1 MRLQQYSSFPK
12 AAVHRSS
19 HRPSRHRRESGTVP
33 EPVACLGAGS
43 SAEKAPHLCEA
54 GRPPPPSRRGQVPV
68 RGRYRPRA
76 PGPPSPAPGTSRRR
90 GGGRGALTCPRPRIR
105 GAEQPRSARRHGG
118 GRGPERRVPV
128 PRRSNSNMPGS
139 TTALRQE
146 RLRKSARPNPLGLF
160 TINEEDEQ
168 QKNGNSKRLKAAE
181 GSKIQDKKATS
192 GQSSTGTK
200 PDHPTILKV
209 DDRQR
214 LARERRE
221 EREKQLAARESV
233 WLERE
238 ERARQHYE
246 KHLEERRKK
255 LEEQRLKEERRRAA
269 VEEKRR
275 QRIEEDKERHEA
287 VVRRTIERSQKPKQK
302 QNRWSWG
309 GALHNRINNTGYF
322 FESSFTF
329 LDLAGLEHHFRSL
342 GGARKPDPDRRSV
355 STMNLSKHVDPV
367 INKRLS
373 SSSAT
378 LLNSPDRARRL
389 QLSPWESSIV
399 SRLLTPTHSFLA
411 RSKSTAALSGDAVI
425 PICPRSASCSPI
437 SPLSYKTMN
446 CRNPGDR
453 AKLYASTDA
462 VGRRKTTHLAGTD
475 KKEKERDHLSSSFSA
490 SFKGGHFS
498 SNPKARSPAPSPV
511 WHASKSLPFLPGTP
525 KQITSPPGSSKVS
538 SAQARPPSPGNIRPV
553 KKEIKPE
560 TEKKRPEKEP
570 EKASE
575 EGAEESKGTS
585 AGAGES
591 ATREEL
597 TVQAELA
604 QASLSLP
611 PALPVLS
618 PPPAPTK
625 TSAGTTDAEE
635 ATRLLTEKRR
645 LAREQR
651 EREEQERREREEFER
666 QKKEEL
672 SQRIAE
678 ERARREEEEARR
690 QEAEKTRKDAEERE
704 KEERLRRQAEE
715 REQKEKEEMERIQ
728 KQKEE
733 EVRLREEAERIRL
746 EREKHFQREEQ
757 ERLERKKRLE
767 EIMKRTRRVEAVD
780 KKPNDQQNGHISKAN
795 ITGEA
800 AINSPASPL
809 EPAGG
814 PQLQHATQSPHNSKS
829 VTCTPVIVSHQPPV
843 NMDSNLNPEKNANGN
858 GMSMQNDNFE
868 EIINLPIGSKPS
880 RLDAVSND
888 GSNSPEIPLNPMLAF
903 EDKGTLLPQV
913 DSVQTH
919 QTAEV
924 I

>member
-1 MRLQQYSSFPK
+1 MEQDNLGRL
-12 AAVHRSS
+12 
-19 HRPSRHRRESGTVP
+19 
-33 EPVACLGAGS
+33 L
-43 SAEKAPHLCEA
+43 
-54 GRPPPPSRRGQVPV
+54 
-68 RGRYRPRA
+68 RY
-76 PGPPSPAPGTSRRR
+76 T
-90 GGGRGALTCPRPRIR
+90 
-105 GAEQPRSARRHGG
+105 
-118 GRGPERRVPV
+118 
-128 PRRSNSNMPGS
+128 
-139 TTALRQE
+139 
-146 RLRKSARPNPLGLF
+146 
-160 TINEEDEQ
+160 
-168 QKNGNSKRLKAAE
+168 AE
-181 GSKIQDKKATS
+181 GSKTQDKKFTS
-192 GQSSTGTK
+192 GQSNTGTK
-200 PDHPTILKV
+200 TDYSPILKV

-221 EREKQLAARESV
+221 EREKQLAARESI

-246 KHLEERRKK
+246 KHLEERKKK

-275 QRIEEDKERHEA
+275 QRLEEDKERHEA

-309 GALHNRINNTGYF
+309 GALHNRINNT
-322 FESSFTF
+322 
-329 LDLAGLEHHFRSL
+329 
-342 GGARKPDPDRRSV
+342 DPDRRSV

-378 LLNSPDRARRL
+378 LLNSSDRARRL

-437 SPLSYKTMN
+437 SPLSYKSMS
-446 CRNPGDR
+446 CRNAADR
-453 AKLYASTDA
+453 AKLFASTDA
-462 VGRRKTTHLAGTD
+462 IGRRRTPHLAGTD
-475 KKEKERDHLSSSFSA
+475 KKEKERDHLSSTFSA

-498 SNPKARSPAPSPV
+498 SNPKTRSPAPSPV
-511 WHASKSLPFLPGTP
+511 WHASKSLPSLPGTP
-525 KQITSPPGSSKVS
+525 KQVTSPGSSKVS

-553 KKEIKPE
+553 KKEVKPE
-560 TEKKRPEKEP
+560 SEKKRPEKAD
-570 EKASE
+570 EKVTQE
-575 EGAEESKGTS
+575 RTEESKGTS
-585 AGAGES
+585 AGADES
-591 ATREEL
+591 ANQEEVAVH
-597 TVQAELA
+597 TEVGQAA
-604 QASLSLP
+604 SPSLSPAP
-611 PALPVLS
+611 PALS
-618 PPPAPTK
+618 PPPAPAK
-625 TSAGTTDAEE
+625 TSAGTTDPEE
-635 ATRLLTEKRR
+635 ATRLLSEKRR

-651 EREEQERREREEFER
+651 EREEQERREREELER

-690 QEAEKTRKDAEERE
+690 QEAERKRKDAEEERE
-704 KEERLRRQAEE
+704 REERLRRQAEE
-715 REQKEKEEMERIQ
+715 REQKEREEMERIQ

-733 EVRLREEAERIRL
+733 EARLREEAERIRL

-800 AINSPASPL
+800 
-809 EPAGG
+809 GG
-814 PQLQHATQSPHNSKS
+814 PQLQHATQSPHNGKH
-829 VTCTPVIVSHQPPV
+829 VTCMHMITSNQPPI
-843 NMDSNLNPEKNANGN
+843 NMDSNLNPEKNTNEN
-858 GMSMQNDNFE
+858 GMSVQNANFE
-868 EIINLPIGSKPS
+868 EIINLPIGSKPP
-880 RLDAVSND
+880 RLDAMNND
-888 GSNSPEIPLNPMLAF
+888 GSNSPGIPLNPILAF

>member
-1 MRLQQYSSFPK
+1 M
-12 AAVHRSS
+12 
-19 HRPSRHRRESGTVP
+19 
-33 EPVACLGAGS
+33 
-43 SAEKAPHLCEA
+43 AEAA
-54 GRPPPPSRRGQVPV
+54 GRSGGCRR
-68 RGRYRPRA
+68 
-76 PGPPSPAPGTSRRR
+76 PAASG
-90 GGGRGALTCPRPRIR
+90 
-105 GAEQPRSARRHGG
+105 
-118 GRGPERRVPV
+118 
-128 PRRSNSNMPGS
+128 NSNMLGS

-146 RLRKSARPNPLGLF
+146 RLKKSARPNPLGLF

-168 QKNGNSKRLKAAE
+168 QKNGNSKTPKAE
-181 GSKIQDKKATS
+181 GSKIQDKKVNS
-192 GQSSTGTK
+192 GQSNTGTK
-200 PDHPTILKV
+200 PDHPTILRV

-309 GALHNRINNTGYF
+309 GALHNRINNT
-322 FESSFTF
+322 
-329 LDLAGLEHHFRSL
+329 
-342 GGARKPDPDRRSV
+342 DPDRRSV

-399 SRLLTPTHSFLA
+399 SRLLMPTHSFLA

-437 SPLSYKTMN
+437 SPLSYKAMN

-462 VGRRKTTHLAGTD
+462 VGRRRTTHLAGTD
-475 KKEKERDHLSSSFSA
+475 KKEKERDHLSPSFSA

-538 SAQARPPSPGNIRPV
+538 SAQARPPSPGNIRPI
-553 KKEIKPE
+553 KKEVKPE
-560 TEKKRPEKEP
+560 SEKKRPEKEA
-570 EKASE
+570 EKVNE
-575 EGAEESKGTS
+575 EKTEDSKGTP
-585 AGAGES
+585 AGAGLPAS
-591 ATREEL
+591 REEPA
-597 TVQAELA
+597 VQADLA
-604 QASLSLP
+604 QAASPSLP
-611 PALPVLS
+611 PAPPALS
-618 PPPAPTK
+618 PPPVPAK
-625 TSAGTTDAEE
+625 TSAGTTDPEE

-651 EREEQERREREEFER
+651 ERDEQEKREREELER

-690 QEAEKTRKDAEERE
+690 QEAEKTRKDAEEERG

-715 REQKEKEEMERIQ
+715 REQKEKEEIERIQ

-733 EVRLREEAERIRL
+733 EARLREEAERIRL

-780 KKPNDQQNGHISKAN
+780 KKPNDQQNGHISKAD
-795 ITGEA
+795 IPGEA
-800 AINSPASPL
+800 VITSPASLL

-814 PQLQHATQSPHNSKS
+814 PQPPPAAQSPHNGRP
-829 VTCTPVIVSHQPPV
+829 VTCTRVIVSHQPPV
-843 NMDSNLNPEKNANGN
+843 NMDSNLNPEKNANEN

-880 RLDAVSND
+880 RLDAMNND
-888 GSNSPEIPLNPMLAF
+888 GSNSPEIPLNPILAF
-903 EDKGTLLPQV
+903 EEKGTLLPQV
-913 DSVQTH
+913 ESVQTH

>member
-1 MRLQQYSSFPK
+1 
-12 AAVHRSS
+12 
-19 HRPSRHRRESGTVP
+19 
-33 EPVACLGAGS
+33 
-43 SAEKAPHLCEA
+43 
-54 GRPPPPSRRGQVPV
+54 
-68 RGRYRPRA
+68 
-76 PGPPSPAPGTSRRR
+76 
-90 GGGRGALTCPRPRIR
+90 
-105 GAEQPRSARRHGG
+105 
-118 GRGPERRVPV
+118 
-128 PRRSNSNMPGS
+128 MPGS

-146 RLRKSARPNPLGLF
+146 RLKKSARPNPPGLF

-168 QKNGNSKRLKAAE
+168 QKNGNSTRLKATE
-181 GSKIQDKKATS
+181 GSETQDKKVTS
-192 GQSSTGTK
+192 GQSNAGTK
-200 PDHPTILKV
+200 PDHPTVLRV

-275 QRIEEDKERHEA
+275 QKLEEEKERHEA
-287 VVRRTIERSQKPKQK
+287 VVRRTIERSQKPKQR

-309 GALHNRINNTGYF
+309 GALHNRINNT
-322 FESSFTF
+322 
-329 LDLAGLEHHFRSL
+329 DR
-342 GGARKPDPDRRSV
+342 DRRSV

-425 PICPRSASCSPI
+425 PVCPRSASCSPL
-437 SPLSYKTMN
+437 SPLSYKALS
-446 CRNPGDR
+446 CRNSGER

-462 VGRRKTTHLAGTD
+462 VGRQRTTHLAGTD
-475 KKEKERDHLSSSFSA
+475 RREKDHLSSSFSA
-490 SFKGGHFS
+490 NFKGGHFTS
-498 SNPKARSPAPSPV
+498 SLKARSSAPSPV
-511 WHASKSLPFLPGTP
+511 WHASKSLPFLAGTP

-538 SAQARPPSPGNIRPV
+538 SAQTRPPSPGNIRPV

-560 TEKKRPEKEP
+560 GEKKRPEKEA
-570 EKASE
+570 EKAKE
-575 EGAEESKGTS
+575 LRTEESKGTS
-585 AGAGES
+585 AGAAEPAS
-591 ATREEL
+591 QEQL
-597 TVQAELA
+597 PVQAELT
-604 QASLSLP
+604 QASPSLP
-611 PALPVLS
+611 PAPPTPSPAAALPK
-618 PPPAPTK
+618 P
-625 TSAGTTDAEE
+625 SAGTTDPEE

-651 EREEQERREREEFER
+651 EREEQERREREELER

-690 QEAEKTRKDAEERE
+690 QEAEKQRKDAEERE

-733 EVRLREEAERIRL
+733 EARLREEAERIRL

-780 KKPNDQQNGHISKAN
+780 KKSNDQQNGHISKAN

-800 AINSPASPL
+800 VAGSPACPS
-809 EPAGG
+809 EPAAG
-814 PQLQHATQSPHNSKS
+814 PQLQHAVPPPHNG
-829 VTCTPVIVSHQPPV
+829 TPAACVHGGVPHQPPANV
-843 NMDSNLNPEKNANGN
+843 DSNLNPEENANEN

-868 EIINLPIGSKPS
+868 EIMNLPIGSKPS
-880 RLDAVSND
+880 RLDAMNND
-888 GSNSPEIPLNPMLAF
+888 GTNSPEIPLNPILAF

-913 DSVQTH
+913 DNVQTH

>member
-1 MRLQQYSSFPK
+1 M
-12 AAVHRSS
+12 
-19 HRPSRHRRESGTVP
+19 
-33 EPVACLGAGS
+33 
-43 SAEKAPHLCEA
+43 AEAA
-54 GRPPPPSRRGQVPV
+54 GRSG
-68 RGRYRPRA
+68 G
-76 PGPPSPAPGTSRRR
+76 RRR
-90 GGGRGALTCPRPRIR
+90 PAERG
-105 GAEQPRSARRHGG
+105 
-118 GRGPERRVPV
+118 
-128 PRRSNSNMPGS
+128 NSSMPGA
-139 TTALRQE
+139 TTVLRQE
-146 RLRKSARPNPLGLF
+146 RLKKTSARPSPLGLF
-160 TINEEDEQ
+160 TITEEDEQ
-168 QKNGNSKRLKAAE
+168 QKNGNPKRPRAAE
-181 GSKIQDKKATS
+181 GSKTQDKKVAS
-192 GQSSTGTK
+192 GQSNTGTK
-200 PDHPTILKV
+200 PDHPPILKV

-221 EREKQLAARESV
+221 EREKQLAARETV

-246 KHLEERRKK
+246 KHLEERKKK

-309 GALHNRINNTGYF
+309 GALHSRINN
-322 FESSFTF
+322 S
-329 LDLAGLEHHFRSL
+329 
-342 GGARKPDPDRRSV
+342 DPDRRSV

-378 LLNSPDRARRL
+378 LLNSSDRARRL

-411 RSKSTAALSGDAVI
+411 RSKSTAALSGDA
-425 PICPRSASCSPI
+425 ASCSPI
-437 SPLSYKTMN
+437 SPLSYKTMS
-446 CRNPGDR
+446 CRNSADR
-453 AKLYASTDA
+453 AKLFASTDA
-462 VGRRKTTHLAGTD
+462 VGRRRTHLAGTD
-475 KKEKERDHLSSSFSA
+475 KKEKERDHLSSNFSA
-490 SFKGGHFS
+490 NLKGGHFS

-511 WHASKSLPFLPGTP
+511 WHASKSLPSLAGTL
-525 KQITSPPGSSKVS
+525 KQITSPPGSSKVPS
-538 SAQARPPSPGNIRPV
+538 TQARPPSPGNIRPV
-553 KKEIKPE
+553 KKDTKPE
-560 TEKKRPEKEP
+560 NEKKRAEKEA
-570 EKASE
+570 EKANE
-575 EGAEESKGTS
+575 ERTEGSKETS
-585 AGAGES
+585 AGTGES
-591 ATREEL
+591 ANQEEL
-597 TVQAELA
+597 AVQAEDA
-604 QASLSLP
+604 QAASPSLP
-611 PALPVLS
+611 PAPPALS
-618 PPPAPTK
+618 PPPAPMK
-625 TSAGTTDAEE
+625 TSAGTTDPEE
-635 ATRLLTEKRR
+635 ATRLLSEKRR

-651 EREEQERREREEFER
+651 EREEQERREREELER

-690 QEAEKTRKDAEERE
+690 QEAERKRKDAEEERE

-715 REQKEKEEMERIQ
+715 REQKEREEMERIQ

-733 EVRLREEAERIRL
+733 EARLREEAERIRL

-795 ITGEA
+795 NTGEA
-800 AINSPASPL
+800 VITSPAPPM
-809 EPAGG
+809 EPSGG
-814 PQLQHATQSPHNSKS
+814 PQLQHATQSPHSGKP
-829 VTCTPVIVSHQPPV
+829 VTCTHTIVSHQPPM
-843 NMDSNLNPEKNANGN
+843 NMDSNLNPEKNTEEN

-880 RLDAVSND
+880 RLDALNND
-888 GSNSPEIPLNPMLAF
+888 GSDSPGIPLNPILAF

>member
-1 MRLQQYSSFPK
+1 
-12 AAVHRSS
+12 
-19 HRPSRHRRESGTVP
+19 
-33 EPVACLGAGS
+33 
-43 SAEKAPHLCEA
+43 
-54 GRPPPPSRRGQVPV
+54 
-68 RGRYRPRA
+68 
-76 PGPPSPAPGTSRRR
+76 
-90 GGGRGALTCPRPRIR
+90 
-105 GAEQPRSARRHGG
+105 
-118 GRGPERRVPV
+118 
-128 PRRSNSNMPGS
+128 MPGS
-139 TTALRQE
+139 TTAFRQE
-146 RLRKSARPNPLGLF
+146 RLKKTSARPNLLGLF

-181 GSKIQDKKATS
+181 GSKIQDKKVTS
-192 GQSSTGTK
+192 GQSNTVTK

-255 LEEQRLKEERRRAA
+255 LEEQRIKEERRRAA

-309 GALHNRINNTGYF
+309 GALHNRVNNT
-322 FESSFTF
+322 
-329 LDLAGLEHHFRSL
+329 
-342 GGARKPDPDRRSV
+342 
-355 STMNLSKHVDPV
+355 
-367 INKRLS
+367 
-373 SSSAT
+373 
-378 LLNSPDRARRL
+378 ARRL

-437 SPLSYKTMN
+437 SPLSYKAMN

-462 VGRRKTTHLAGTD
+462 VGRRRTTHLAGAD

-525 KQITSPPGSSKVS
+525 KQISSPPGSSKVS

-553 KKEIKPE
+553 KKELKPE
-560 TEKKRPEKEP
+560 SEKKRPEKEA
-570 EKASE
+570 EKANE
-575 EGAEESKGTS
+575 ERTEETKGTS

-591 ATREEL
+591 SSREEL
-597 TVQAELA
+597 ADQAELA
-604 QASLSLP
+604 QAASPSLP
-611 PALPVLS
+611 PAAPALS
-618 PPPAPTK
+618 PPPAPPK
-625 TSAGTTDAEE
+625 TSAGTTDPEE

-651 EREEQERREREEFER
+651 EREEQERREREELER

-690 QEAEKTRKDAEERE
+690 QEAEKTRKDAEEERE
-704 KEERLRRQAEE
+704 KERLRRQAEE
-715 REQKEKEEMERIQ
+715 REQKEKEEIERIQ

-733 EVRLREEAERIRL
+733 EARLREEAERIRL

-795 ITGEA
+795 TTGEA
-800 AINSPASPL
+800 VIASPASPL

-814 PQLQHATQSPHNSKS
+814 PQLQHATQAPHNGKPI
-829 VTCTPVIVSHQPPV
+829 TCTRVIVPHQPPV
-843 NMDSNLNPEKNANGN
+843 NTDSNLNPGKNANEN

-880 RLDAVSND
+880 RLDAMNND
-888 GSNSPEIPLNPMLAF
+888 GSNSPQIPLNPILAF
-903 EDKGTLLPQV
+903 EEKGTLLPQV

>member
-1 MRLQQYSSFPK
+1 MAQ
-12 AAVHRSS
+12 A
-19 HRPSRHRRESGTVP
+19 
-33 EPVACLGAGS
+33 
-43 SAEKAPHLCEA
+43 A
-54 GRPPPPSRRGQVPV
+54 GRSGGCRR
-68 RGRYRPRA
+68 
-76 PGPPSPAPGTSRRR
+76 PA
-90 GGGRGALTCPRPRIR
+90 
-105 GAEQPRSARRHGG
+105 
-118 GRGPERRVPV
+118 
-128 PRRSNSNMPGS
+128 
-139 TTALRQE
+139 
-146 RLRKSARPNPLGLF
+146 
-160 TINEEDEQ
+160 
-168 QKNGNSKRLKAAE
+168 AAE
-181 GSKIQDKKATS
+181 GSKTQDKKFTS
-192 GQSSTGTK
+192 GQSNTGTK
-200 PDHPTILKV
+200 TDYSPILKV

-221 EREKQLAARESV
+221 EREKQLAARESI

-246 KHLEERRKK
+246 KHLEERKKK

-275 QRIEEDKERHEA
+275 QRLEEDKERHEA

-309 GALHNRINNTGYF
+309 GALHNRINNT
-322 FESSFTF
+322 
-329 LDLAGLEHHFRSL
+329 
-342 GGARKPDPDRRSV
+342 DPDRRSV

-378 LLNSPDRARRL
+378 LLNSSDRARRL

-411 RSKSTAALSGDAVI
+411 RSKSTAALSGDA
-425 PICPRSASCSPI
+425 ASCSPI
-437 SPLSYKTMN
+437 SPLSYKSMS
-446 CRNPGDR
+446 CRNAADR
-453 AKLYASTDA
+453 AKLFASTDA
-462 VGRRKTTHLAGTD
+462 IGRRRTPHLAGTD
-475 KKEKERDHLSSSFSA
+475 KKEKERDHLSSTFSA

-498 SNPKARSPAPSPV
+498 SNPKTRSPAPSPV
-511 WHASKSLPFLPGTP
+511 WHASKSLPSLPGTP
-525 KQITSPPGSSKVS
+525 KQVTSPGSSKVS

-553 KKEIKPE
+553 KKEVKPE
-560 TEKKRPEKEP
+560 SEKKRPEKAD
-570 EKASE
+570 EKVTE
-575 EGAEESKGTS
+575 ERTEESKGTS
-585 AGAGES
+585 AGAEES
-591 ATREEL
+591 ANQEEVAVH
-597 TVQAELA
+597 TEVGQAA
-604 QASLSLP
+604 SPSLSPAP
-611 PALPVLS
+611 PALS
-618 PPPAPTK
+618 PPPAPAK
-625 TSAGTTDAEE
+625 TSAGTTDPEE
-635 ATRLLTEKRR
+635 ATRLLSEKRR

-651 EREEQERREREEFER
+651 EREEQERREREELER

-690 QEAEKTRKDAEERE
+690 QEAERKRKDAEEERE
-704 KEERLRRQAEE
+704 REERLRRQAEE
-715 REQKEKEEMERIQ
+715 REQKEREEMERIQ

-733 EVRLREEAERIRL
+733 EARLREEAERIRL

-800 AINSPASPL
+800 
-809 EPAGG
+809 GG
-814 PQLQHATQSPHNSKS
+814 PQLQHATQSPHNGKH
-829 VTCTPVIVSHQPPV
+829 VTCTHMITSHQPPI
-843 NMDSNLNPEKNANGN
+843 NMDSNLNPEKNTNEN
-858 GMSMQNDNFE
+858 GMSVQNANFE
-868 EIINLPIGSKPS
+868 EIINLPIGSKPP
-880 RLDAVSND
+880 RLDAMNND
-888 GSNSPEIPLNPMLAF
+888 GSNSPGIPLNPILAF

>member
-1 MRLQQYSSFPK
+1 
-12 AAVHRSS
+12 
-19 HRPSRHRRESGTVP
+19 
-33 EPVACLGAGS
+33 
-43 SAEKAPHLCEA
+43 
-54 GRPPPPSRRGQVPV
+54 
-68 RGRYRPRA
+68 
-76 PGPPSPAPGTSRRR
+76 
-90 GGGRGALTCPRPRIR
+90 
-105 GAEQPRSARRHGG
+105 
-118 GRGPERRVPV
+118 
-128 PRRSNSNMPGS
+128 
-139 TTALRQE
+139 
-146 RLRKSARPNPLGLF
+146 
-160 TINEEDEQ
+160 
-168 QKNGNSKRLKAAE
+168 
-181 GSKIQDKKATS
+181 
-192 GQSSTGTK
+192 
-200 PDHPTILKV
+200 
-209 DDRQR
+209 
-214 LARERRE
+214 
-221 EREKQLAARESV
+221 AARESV

-275 QRIEEDKERHEA
+275 QKLEEEKERHEA
-287 VVRRTIERSQKPKQK
+287 VVRRTIERSQKPKQR
-302 QNRWSWG
+302 QTRWSWG
-309 GALHNRINNTGYF
+309 GALHNRINNT
-322 FESSFTF
+322 
-329 LDLAGLEHHFRSL
+329 DR
-342 GGARKPDPDRRSV
+342 DRRSV

-411 RSKSTAALSGDAVI
+411 RSKSTAALSGDA
-425 PICPRSASCSPI
+425 ASCSPL
-437 SPLSYKTMN
+437 SPLSYKAMN
-446 CRNPGDR
+446 CRNSGER

-462 VGRRKTTHLAGTD
+462 VGRRRTTHLAGTD
-475 KKEKERDHLSSSFSA
+475 KREKDHLSSSFSA
-490 SFKGGHFS
+490 NFKGGHFTS
-498 SNPKARSPAPSPV
+498 SLKARSSAPSPV

-538 SAQARPPSPGNIRPV
+538 SAQTRPPSPGNIRPV

-560 TEKKRPEKEP
+560 GEKKRPEKEA
-570 EKASE
+570 EKANE
-575 EGAEESKGTS
+575 VRTEESKGPS
-585 AGAGES
+585 AGAGEPAS
-591 ATREEL
+591 QEQL
-597 TVQAELA
+597 TVQAEPT
-604 QASLSLP
+604 QAASPSLP
-611 PALPVLS
+611 PA
-618 PPPAPTK
+618 PPAPSPAPAAPK
-625 TSAGTTDAEE
+625 PSAGTTDPEE

-651 EREEQERREREEFER
+651 EREEQERREREELER

-690 QEAEKTRKDAEERE
+690 QEAEKQRKDAEERE

-733 EVRLREEAERIRL
+733 EARLREEAERIRL

-780 KKPNDQQNGHISKAN
+780 KKSNDQQNGHIAKAN

-800 AINSPASPL
+800 VAASPASPL
-809 EPAGG
+809 EPAAG
-814 PQLQHATQSPHNSKS
+814 PQLQHAVPPPHNG
-829 VTCTPVIVSHQPPV
+829 TPAACTRVLVPNQPPINV
-843 NMDSNLNPEKNANGN
+843 DSNLNPEKNANEN

-868 EIINLPIGSKPS
+868 EIMNLPLGSKPS
-880 RLDAVSND
+880 RLDAMNND
-888 GSNSPEIPLNPMLAF
+888 GNNSPEIPLNPILAF

-919 QTAEV
+919 QTA
-924 I
+924 

>member
-1 MRLQQYSSFPK
+1 M
-12 AAVHRSS
+12 
-19 HRPSRHRRESGTVP
+19 
-33 EPVACLGAGS
+33 
-43 SAEKAPHLCEA
+43 AEAA
-54 GRPPPPSRRGQVPV
+54 GRSG
-68 RGRYRPRA
+68 G
-76 PGPPSPAPGTSRRR
+76 RRR
-90 GGGRGALTCPRPRIR
+90 PAERG
-105 GAEQPRSARRHGG
+105 
-118 GRGPERRVPV
+118 
-128 PRRSNSNMPGS
+128 NSSMPGA
-139 TTALRQE
+139 TTVLRQE
-146 RLRKSARPNPLGLF
+146 RLKKTSARPSPLGLF
-160 TINEEDEQ
+160 TITEEDEQ
-168 QKNGNSKRLKAAE
+168 QKNGNPKRPRAE
-181 GSKIQDKKATS
+181 GSKTQDKKVAS
-192 GQSSTGTK
+192 GQSNTGTK
-200 PDHPTILKV
+200 PDHPPILKV

-221 EREKQLAARESV
+221 EREKQLAARETV

-246 KHLEERRKK
+246 KHLEERKKK

-309 GALHNRINNTGYF
+309 GALHSRINN
-322 FESSFTF
+322 S
-329 LDLAGLEHHFRSL
+329 
-342 GGARKPDPDRRSV
+342 DPDRRSV

-378 LLNSPDRARRL
+378 LLNSSDR
-389 QLSPWESSIV
+389 
-399 SRLLTPTHSFLA
+399 
-411 RSKSTAALSGDAVI
+411 
-425 PICPRSASCSPI
+425 ASCSPI
-437 SPLSYKTMN
+437 SPLSYKTMS
-446 CRNPGDR
+446 CRNSADR
-453 AKLYASTDA
+453 AKLFASTDA
-462 VGRRKTTHLAGTD
+462 VGRRRTHLAGTD
-475 KKEKERDHLSSSFSA
+475 KKEKERDHLSSNFSA
-490 SFKGGHFS
+490 NLKGGHFS

-511 WHASKSLPFLPGTP
+511 WHASKSLPSLAGTL
-525 KQITSPPGSSKVS
+525 KQITSPPGSSKVPS
-538 SAQARPPSPGNIRPV
+538 TQARPPSPGNIRPV
-553 KKEIKPE
+553 KKDTKPE
-560 TEKKRPEKEP
+560 NEKKRAEKEA
-570 EKASE
+570 EKANE
-575 EGAEESKGTS
+575 ERTEGSKETS
-585 AGAGES
+585 AGTGES
-591 ATREEL
+591 ANQEEL
-597 TVQAELA
+597 AVQAEDA
-604 QASLSLP
+604 QAASPSLP
-611 PALPVLS
+611 PAPPALS
-618 PPPAPTK
+618 PPPAPMK
-625 TSAGTTDAEE
+625 TSAGTTDPEE
-635 ATRLLTEKRR
+635 ATRLLSEKRR

-651 EREEQERREREEFER
+651 EREEQERREREELER

-690 QEAEKTRKDAEERE
+690 QEAERKRKDAEEERE

-715 REQKEKEEMERIQ
+715 REQKEREEMERIQ

-733 EVRLREEAERIRL
+733 EARLREEAERIRL

-795 ITGEA
+795 NTGEA
-800 AINSPASPL
+800 VITSPAPPM
-809 EPAGG
+809 EPSGG
-814 PQLQHATQSPHNSKS
+814 PQLQHATQSPHSGKP
-829 VTCTPVIVSHQPPV
+829 VTCTHTIVSHQPPM
-843 NMDSNLNPEKNANGN
+843 NMDSNLNPEKNTEEN

-880 RLDAVSND
+880 RLDALNND
-888 GSNSPEIPLNPMLAF
+888 GSDSPGIPLNPILAF

>member
-1 MRLQQYSSFPK
+1 MAQ
-12 AAVHRSS
+12 A
-19 HRPSRHRRESGTVP
+19 
-33 EPVACLGAGS
+33 
-43 SAEKAPHLCEA
+43 A
-54 GRPPPPSRRGQVPV
+54 GRSGGCRR
-68 RGRYRPRA
+68 
-76 PGPPSPAPGTSRRR
+76 PA
-90 GGGRGALTCPRPRIR
+90 
-105 GAEQPRSARRHGG
+105 
-118 GRGPERRVPV
+118 
-128 PRRSNSNMPGS
+128 
-139 TTALRQE
+139 
-146 RLRKSARPNPLGLF
+146 
-160 TINEEDEQ
+160 
-168 QKNGNSKRLKAAE
+168 AAE
-181 GSKIQDKKATS
+181 GSKTQDKKFTS
-192 GQSSTGTK
+192 GQSNTGTK
-200 PDHPTILKV
+200 TDYSPILKV

-221 EREKQLAARESV
+221 EREKQLAARESI

-246 KHLEERRKK
+246 KHLEERKKK

-275 QRIEEDKERHEA
+275 QRLEEDKERHEA

-309 GALHNRINNTGYF
+309 GALHNRINNT
-322 FESSFTF
+322 
-329 LDLAGLEHHFRSL
+329 
-342 GGARKPDPDRRSV
+342 DPDRRSV

-378 LLNSPDRARRL
+378 LLNSSDRARRL

-437 SPLSYKTMN
+437 SPLSYKSMS
-446 CRNPGDR
+446 CRNAADR
-453 AKLYASTDA
+453 AKLFASTDA
-462 VGRRKTTHLAGTD
+462 IGRRRTPHLAGTD
-475 KKEKERDHLSSSFSA
+475 KKEKERDHLSSTFSA

-498 SNPKARSPAPSPV
+498 SNPKTRSPAPSPV
-511 WHASKSLPFLPGTP
+511 WHASKSLPSLPGTP
-525 KQITSPPGSSKVS
+525 KQVTSPGSSKVS

-553 KKEIKPE
+553 KKEVKPE
-560 TEKKRPEKEP
+560 SEKKRPEKAD
-570 EKASE
+570 EKVTQE
-575 EGAEESKGTS
+575 RTEESKGTS
-585 AGAGES
+585 AGADES
-591 ATREEL
+591 ANQEEVAVH
-597 TVQAELA
+597 TEVGQAA
-604 QASLSLP
+604 SPSLSPAP
-611 PALPVLS
+611 PALS
-618 PPPAPTK
+618 PPPAPAK
-625 TSAGTTDAEE
+625 TSAGTTDPEE
-635 ATRLLTEKRR
+635 ATRLLSEKRR

-651 EREEQERREREEFER
+651 EREEQERREREELER

-690 QEAEKTRKDAEERE
+690 QEAERKRKDAEEERE
-704 KEERLRRQAEE
+704 REERLRRQAEE
-715 REQKEKEEMERIQ
+715 REQKEREEMERIQ

-733 EVRLREEAERIRL
+733 EARLREEAERIRL

-800 AINSPASPL
+800 
-809 EPAGG
+809 GG
-814 PQLQHATQSPHNSKS
+814 PQLQHATQSPHNGKH
-829 VTCTPVIVSHQPPV
+829 VTCMHMITSNQPPI
-843 NMDSNLNPEKNANGN
+843 NMDSNLNPEKNTNEN
-858 GMSMQNDNFE
+858 GMSVQNANFE
-868 EIINLPIGSKPS
+868 EIINLPIGSKPP
-880 RLDAVSND
+880 RLDAMNND
-888 GSNSPEIPLNPMLAF
+888 GSNSPGIPLNPILAF

>member
-1 MRLQQYSSFPK
+1 
-12 AAVHRSS
+12 
-19 HRPSRHRRESGTVP
+19 
-33 EPVACLGAGS
+33 
-43 SAEKAPHLCEA
+43 
-54 GRPPPPSRRGQVPV
+54 
-68 RGRYRPRA
+68 
-76 PGPPSPAPGTSRRR
+76 
-90 GGGRGALTCPRPRIR
+90 
-105 GAEQPRSARRHGG
+105 
-118 GRGPERRVPV
+118 
-128 PRRSNSNMPGS
+128 MPGS
-139 TTALRQE
+139 STALRQE
-146 RLRKSARPNPLGLF
+146 RLKKASARPNPLGLF

-181 GSKIQDKKATS
+181 GSKIQDKKVTS
-192 GQSSTGTK
+192 GQSNAGTK

-221 EREKQLAARESV
+221 EREKQLAARESI

-322 FESSFTF
+322 FEPSFTF

-411 RSKSTAALSGDAVI
+411 RSKSTAALSGDA
-425 PICPRSASCSPI
+425 ASCSPI

-462 VGRRKTTHLAGTD
+462 VGRRRTTHLAGTD

-553 KKEIKPE
+553 KKEVKPE
-560 TEKKRPEKEP
+560 SKKKRPEKEA
-570 EKASE
+570 EKANE
-575 EGAEESKGTS
+575 ERTEESKGTS

-591 ATREEL
+591 ASQEEL
-597 TVQAELA
+597 AVQTELTQA
-604 QASLSLP
+604 ASLSLP
-611 PALPVLS
+611 PAPPALS

-625 TSAGTTDAEE
+625 TSAGTTDPEE

-651 EREEQERREREEFER
+651 EREEQERREREELER

-678 ERARREEEEARR
+678 ERARREEAAARR
-690 QEAEKTRKDAEERE
+690 QEAEKNQKDAEEERE
-704 KEERLRRQAEE
+704 KEERLHRQAEE
-715 REQKEKEEMERIQ
+715 RQQKEKEEMERIQ

-733 EVRLREEAERIRL
+733 EARLREEAERIRL

-780 KKPNDQQNGHISKAN
+780 KKPNDQQNGHIAKAD

-800 AINSPASPL
+800 VITSPASPL

-814 PQLQHATQSPHNSKS
+814 PQLQHATQSPHNGKPI
-829 VTCTPVIVSHQPPV
+829 TRVIVSHQPPV
-843 NMDSNLNPEKNANGN
+843 NMDSNLNPEKNANEN

-868 EIINLPIGSKPS
+868 EIINLPLGSKPS
-880 RLDAVSND
+880 RLDAMNND
-888 GSNSPEIPLNPMLAF
+888 GSNSPEIPLNPILAF
-903 EDKGTLLPQV
+903 EDKGTLLPQK
-913 DSVQTH
+913 
-919 QTAEV
+919 
-924 I
+924 

>member
-1 MRLQQYSSFPK
+1 MAE
-12 AAVHRSS
+12 AAGG
-19 HRPSRHRRESGTVP
+19 SG
-33 EPVACLGAGS
+33 A
-43 SAEKAPHLCEA
+43 
-54 GRPPPPSRRGQVPV
+54 
-68 RGRYRPRA
+68 
-76 PGPPSPAPGTSRRR
+76 
-90 GGGRGALTCPRPRIR
+90 
-105 GAEQPRSARRHGG
+105 ARR
-118 GRGPERRVPV
+118 P
-128 PRRSNSNMPGS
+128 
-139 TTALRQE
+139 
-146 RLRKSARPNPLGLF
+146 
-160 TINEEDEQ
+160 
-168 QKNGNSKRLKAAE
+168 AASE
-181 GSKIQDKKATS
+181 GSKIQDKKVAS
-192 GQSSTGTK
+192 GQSADNAGAK
-200 PDHPTILKV
+200 ADHPPILKV

-221 EREKQLAARESV
+221 KQEKQLAARESI

-246 KHLEERRKK
+246 KHLEERKKK

-309 GALHNRINNTGYF
+309 GALHSSINNT
-322 FESSFTF
+322 
-329 LDLAGLEHHFRSL
+329 
-342 GGARKPDPDRRSV
+342 DPDRRSV

-411 RSKSTAALSGDAVI
+411 RSKSTAALSGNA
-425 PICPRSASCSPI
+425 ASCSPI
-437 SPLSYKTMN
+437 SPLSYKAMN
-446 CRNPGDR
+446 CRNPADR
-453 AKLYASTDA
+453 AKLFASTPEA
-462 VGRRKTTHLAGTD
+462 VGRRRTAHLAGTD

-490 SFKGGHFS
+490 SFKGGHFC
-498 SNPKARSPAPSPV
+498 SNPKARSLAPSPV
-511 WHASKSLPFLPGTP
+511 WYASKSLPFLPGTP
-525 KQITSPPGSSKVS
+525 KQITSPLGSSKAS

-553 KKEIKPE
+553 KKKVKSESENKG
-560 TEKKRPEKEP
+560 PEKETGKAIE
-570 EKASE
+570 EKT
-575 EGAEESKGTS
+575 EESKETT

-591 ATREEL
+591 ASQEEL
-597 TVQAELA
+597 AVQAELA
-604 QASLSLP
+604 QATPSLSPAP
-611 PALPVLS
+611 PAVS

-625 TSAGTTDAEE
+625 TSAGTTDPEE

-651 EREEQERREREEFER
+651 EREEQERREREELER

-690 QEAEKTRKDAEERE
+690 QEAERKRREAEEERE
-704 KEERLRRQAEE
+704 KEERLRQQAEE
-715 REQKEKEEMERIQ
+715 REQKEREEMERIQ

-733 EVRLREEAERIRL
+733 EARLREEAERIRL

-780 KKPNDQQNGHISKAN
+780 KKPNDQQNGHISKTN
-795 ITGEA
+795 ITGETVVT
-800 AINSPASPL
+800 SPVSPL
-809 EPAGG
+809 EPAVG
-814 PQLQHATQSPHNSKS
+814 LQHATPSPHNRKP
-829 VTCTPVIVSHQPPV
+829 VTCTHVIVSHPTPI
-843 NMDSNLNPEKNANGN
+843 NMDSKLNPEKNTNEN
-858 GMSMQNDNFE
+858 RMSMQNDNFE

-880 RLDAVSND
+880 RLDAMNND
-888 GSNSPEIPLNPMLAF
+888 GSNSPEIPLNPILAF

>member
-1 MRLQQYSSFPK
+1 
-12 AAVHRSS
+12 
-19 HRPSRHRRESGTVP
+19 
-33 EPVACLGAGS
+33 
-43 SAEKAPHLCEA
+43 
-54 GRPPPPSRRGQVPV
+54 
-68 RGRYRPRA
+68 
-76 PGPPSPAPGTSRRR
+76 
-90 GGGRGALTCPRPRIR
+90 
-105 GAEQPRSARRHGG
+105 
-118 GRGPERRVPV
+118 
-128 PRRSNSNMPGS
+128 MPGA
-139 TTALRQE
+139 TTGLRQE
-146 RLRKSARPNPLGLF
+146 RLKKTSARPNPLGLF
-160 TINEEDEQ
+160 TITEEDEQ
-168 QKNGNSKRLKAAE
+168 QKNGNSKRGRGARCGAPPRAEPSAA
-181 GSKIQDKKATS
+181 KLQDKKVSS

-200 PDHPTILKV
+200 PDHQPILKV

-221 EREKQLAARESV
+221 EREKQLAARETV

-246 KHLEERRKK
+246 KHLEERKKK

-309 GALHNRINNTGYF
+309 GALHSRINNT
-322 FESSFTF
+322 
-329 LDLAGLEHHFRSL
+329 
-342 GGARKPDPDRRSV
+342 DPDRRSV

-378 LLNSPDRARRL
+378 LLNSSDRARRL

-411 RSKSTAALSGDAVI
+411 RSKSTATLSGDA
-425 PICPRSASCSPI
+425 ASCSPI
-437 SPLSYKTMN
+437 SPLSYKTMS
-446 CRNPGDR
+446 CRNSADR
-453 AKLYASTDA
+453 AKLFASTDA
-462 VGRRKTTHLAGTD
+462 VGRRRTHLAGTD
-475 KKEKERDHLSSSFSA
+475 KKEKERDHLSSNFSA
-490 SFKGGHFS
+490 NLKGGHFS
-498 SNPKARSPAPSPV
+498 SNPKVRSPAPSPV
-511 WHASKSLPFLPGTP
+511 WHASKSLPSLASSF

-538 SAQARPPSPGNIRPV
+538 STQARPPSPGNIRPV
-553 KKEIKPE
+553 KKDVKPE
-560 TEKKRPEKEP
+560 NEKKRPEKEP

-575 EGAEESKGTS
+575 ERTEERKETS

-591 ATREEL
+591 PNQEEL
-597 TVQAELA
+597 TVQAEVA
-604 QASLSLP
+604 QAASPSLP
-611 PALPVLS
+611 PAPPALS
-618 PPPAPTK
+618 PPPAPMK
-625 TSAGTTDAEE
+625 TSAGTTDPEE
-635 ATRLLTEKRR
+635 ATRLLSEKRR

-651 EREEQERREREEFER
+651 EREEQERREREELER

-690 QEAEKTRKDAEERE
+690 QEAERKQKDAEEERE

-733 EVRLREEAERIRL
+733 EARLREEAERIRL

-795 ITGEA
+795 NTGEA
-800 AINSPASPL
+800 VITSPVSPL
-809 EPAGG
+809 EPSGG
-814 PQLQHATQSPHNSKS
+814 PQLQHATQSPHSGKP
-829 VTCTPVIVSHQPPV
+829 VTCTHMIVSHQPPV
-843 NMDSNLNPEKNANGN
+843 NMDSNLNPEKNTEEN
-858 GMSMQNDNFE
+858 GMSVQNDNFE

-880 RLDAVSND
+880 RLDALNND
-888 GSNSPEIPLNPMLAF
+888 GSDSPGIPLNPILAF

>member
-1 MRLQQYSSFPK
+1 M
-12 AAVHRSS
+12 
-19 HRPSRHRRESGTVP
+19 PS
-33 EPVACLGAGS
+33 
-43 SAEKAPHLCEA
+43 
-54 GRPPPPSRRGQVPV
+54 
-68 RGRYRPRA
+68 
-76 PGPPSPAPGTSRRR
+76 
-90 GGGRGALTCPRPRIR
+90 
-105 GAEQPRSARRHGG
+105 
-118 GRGPERRVPV
+118 
-128 PRRSNSNMPGS
+128 S

-146 RLRKSARPNPLGLF
+146 RLKKTSARPNPLGLF

-168 QKNGNSKRLKAAE
+168 QKNGNPKRLKASE
-181 GSKIQDKKATS
+181 GSKTQDKKVTS
-192 GQSSTGTK
+192 GPSSNSAGAK
-200 PDHPTILKV
+200 ADHPPILKV

-221 EREKQLAARESV
+221 KREKQLAARESI

-246 KHLEERRKK
+246 KHLEERKKK

-309 GALHNRINNTGYF
+309 GALHSSINNT
-322 FESSFTF
+322 
-329 LDLAGLEHHFRSL
+329 
-342 GGARKPDPDRRSV
+342 DPDRRSV

-411 RSKSTAALSGDAVI
+411 RSKSTAALSGDA
-425 PICPRSASCSPI
+425 ASCSPI
-437 SPLSYKTMN
+437 SPLSYKAMN
-446 CRNPGDR
+446 CRNPADR
-453 AKLYASTDA
+453 AKLFASTPDA
-462 VGRRKTTHLAGTD
+462 VGRRRTAHLAGTD
-475 KKEKERDHLSSSFSA
+475 KKEKERDHLSSNFSA

-525 KQITSPPGSSKVS
+525 KQITSPPGSSKAS

-553 KKEIKPE
+553 KKEVKPE
-560 TEKKRPEKEP
+560 SEKKGPEKEA

-575 EGAEESKGTS
+575 EKTEESKGTL
-585 AGAGES
+585 AG
-591 ATREEL
+591 TEEL

-604 QASLSLP
+604 QAATPSSPPAP
-611 PALPVLS
+611 PALS
-618 PPPAPTK
+618 PLPAPTK
-625 TSAGTTDAEE
+625 TSAGTTDPEE

-651 EREEQERREREEFER
+651 EREEQERREREELER

-690 QEAEKTRKDAEERE
+690 QEAERKQREAEEERE

-715 REQKEKEEMERIQ
+715 REQKEREEMERIQ

-733 EVRLREEAERIRL
+733 EARLREEAERIRL

-780 KKPNDQQNGHISKAN
+780 KKPNDQQNGHVSKAN
-795 ITGEA
+795 ITGETVIA
-800 AINSPASPL
+800 SPASPL
-809 EPAGG
+809 EPAVG
-814 PQLQHATQSPHNSKS
+814 LQHATQSPHNGKP
-829 VTCTPVIVSHQPPV
+829 VTRTHVIVSHQVPI
-843 NMDSNLNPEKNANGN
+843 NMDSNLNPEKNTNEN

-880 RLDAVSND
+880 RLDAMNND
-888 GSNSPEIPLNPMLAF
+888 GRNSPEIPLNPILAF

-919 QTAEV
+919 QTAGRFALAH
-924 I
+924 

>member
-1 MRLQQYSSFPK
+1 M
-12 AAVHRSS
+12 
-19 HRPSRHRRESGTVP
+19 
-33 EPVACLGAGS
+33 
-43 SAEKAPHLCEA
+43 AEAA
-54 GRPPPPSRRGQVPV
+54 GRSG
-68 RGRYRPRA
+68 GCWRPA
-76 PGPPSPAPGTSRRR
+76 
-90 GGGRGALTCPRPRIR
+90 
-105 GAEQPRSARRHGG
+105 
-118 GRGPERRVPV
+118 
-128 PRRSNSNMPGS
+128 
-139 TTALRQE
+139 
-146 RLRKSARPNPLGLF
+146 
-160 TINEEDEQ
+160 
-168 QKNGNSKRLKAAE
+168 AAE
-181 GSKIQDKKATS
+181 GSKIQDKKVTS
-192 GQSSTGTK
+192 GQSNTGTK

-221 EREKQLAARESV
+221 EREKQLAARESI

-309 GALHNRINNTGYF
+309 GALHNRINNT
-322 FESSFTF
+322 
-329 LDLAGLEHHFRSL
+329 
-342 GGARKPDPDRRSV
+342 
-355 STMNLSKHVDPV
+355 
-367 INKRLS
+367 
-373 SSSAT
+373 
-378 LLNSPDRARRL
+378 ARRL

-411 RSKSTAALSGDAVI
+411 RSKSTAALSGDA
-425 PICPRSASCSPI
+425 ASCSPI
-437 SPLSYKTMN
+437 SPLSYKAMN

-462 VGRRKTTHLAGTD
+462 VGRRRATHLAWTD

-538 SAQARPPSPGNIRPV
+538 STQARPPSPGNIRPV
-553 KKEIKPE
+553 KKEVKPE
-560 TEKKRPEKEP
+560 SEKKRPEKEA
-570 EKASE
+570 EKANE
-575 EGAEESKGTS
+575 ERTEESKGTS
-585 AGAGES
+585 VGAGES
-591 ATREEL
+591 ASREEL
-597 TVQAELA
+597 AVQADLT
-604 QASLSLP
+604 QASPSLP
-611 PALPVLS
+611 TAPPALS

-625 TSAGTTDAEE
+625 TSAGTTDPEE

-651 EREEQERREREEFER
+651 EREEQERKEREELER

-690 QEAEKTRKDAEERE
+690 QEAEEKRKEAEEERE

-715 REQKEKEEMERIQ
+715 REQKEKEELERVQ

-733 EVRLREEAERIRL
+733 EARLREEAERIRL

-800 AINSPASPL
+800 VITSPASPL

-814 PQLQHATQSPHNSKS
+814 PQLQHAMQSPHNGKP
-829 VTCTPVIVSHQPPV
+829 VTCSRVIVSHQPPV
-843 NMDSNLNPEKNANGN
+843 NMDSNLNPEKNANKN
-858 GMSMQNDNFE
+858 GTSMQNDNFE

-880 RLDAVSND
+880 RLDAMNND
-888 GSNSPEIPLNPMLAF
+888 GSNSPEIPLNPILAF

>member
-1 MRLQQYSSFPK
+1 
-12 AAVHRSS
+12 
-19 HRPSRHRRESGTVP
+19 
-33 EPVACLGAGS
+33 
-43 SAEKAPHLCEA
+43 
-54 GRPPPPSRRGQVPV
+54 
-68 RGRYRPRA
+68 
-76 PGPPSPAPGTSRRR
+76 
-90 GGGRGALTCPRPRIR
+90 
-105 GAEQPRSARRHGG
+105 
-118 GRGPERRVPV
+118 
-128 PRRSNSNMPGS
+128 MPGS

-146 RLRKSARPNPLGLF
+146 RLKKSARPNPLGLF

-168 QKNGNSKRLKAAE
+168 QKNGNSKRLKAPE
-181 GSKIQDKKATS
+181 GSKIQDKKVTS
-192 GQSSTGTK
+192 GQSNTRTK

-221 EREKQLAARESV
+221 EREKQLAARESI

-309 GALHNRINNTGYF
+309 GALHNRINNT
-322 FESSFTF
+322 
-329 LDLAGLEHHFRSL
+329 
-342 GGARKPDPDRRSV
+342 DPDRRSV

-378 LLNSPDRARRL
+378 LLNSPDRGHFQDLHARRL

-399 SRLLTPTHSFLA
+399 SRLLMPTHSFLA

-437 SPLSYKTMN
+437 SPLSYKAMN

-453 AKLYASTDA
+453 AKLYSSTDA
-462 VGRRKTTHLAGTD
+462 VGRRRTAHLAGTD

-511 WHASKSLPFLPGTP
+511 WHASKSLPFLAGTP
-525 KQITSPPGSSKVS
+525 KQINSPPGSSKVS
-538 SAQARPPSPGNIRPV
+538 AAQARPPSPGNIRPV
-553 KKEIKPE
+553 KKEVKPE
-560 TEKKRPEKEP
+560 SEKKRPEKEA
-570 EKASE
+570 EKANE
-575 EGAEESKGTS
+575 ERTEESKGTS

-591 ATREEL
+591 AGQEEL
-597 TVQAELA
+597 PVQADLA
-604 QASLSLP
+604 QAASPSLP
-611 PALPVLS
+611 PAPPALS
-618 PPPAPTK
+618 PPPVPTK
-625 TSAGTTDAEE
+625 TSAGTTDPEE

-651 EREEQERREREEFER
+651 EREEQERREREELER

-690 QEAEKTRKDAEERE
+690 QEAEKNRKDAEEERE

-715 REQKEKEEMERIQ
+715 REQKEKEEMERLQ

-733 EVRLREEAERIRL
+733 EARLREEAERIRL

-780 KKPNDQQNGHISKAN
+780 KKPSDQQNGHISKAN
-795 ITGEA
+795 IPGEA
-800 AINSPASPL
+800 VITSPASPL

-814 PQLQHATQSPHNSKS
+814 PQLQHATQPPHNGKPIA
-829 VTCTPVIVSHQPPV
+829 CTQVIVSHQPPV
-843 NMDSNLNPEKNANGN
+843 HMDSNLNPEQNANEN

-880 RLDAVSND
+880 RLDAINND
-888 GSNSPEIPLNPMLAF
+888 GSNTPEIPLNPILAF

>member
-1 MRLQQYSSFPK
+1 MAQ
-12 AAVHRSS
+12 A
-19 HRPSRHRRESGTVP
+19 
-33 EPVACLGAGS
+33 
-43 SAEKAPHLCEA
+43 A
-54 GRPPPPSRRGQVPV
+54 GRSGGCRRPAA
-68 RGRYRPRA
+68 RG
-76 PGPPSPAPGTSRRR
+76 SD
-90 GGGRGALTCPRPRIR
+90 
-105 GAEQPRSARRHGG
+105 
-118 GRGPERRVPV
+118 
-128 PRRSNSNMPGS
+128 NMPGS
-139 TTALRQE
+139 TTGLRQE
-146 RLRKSARPNPLGLF
+146 RLKKTSARPNPLGLF

-168 QKNGNSKRLKAAE
+168 QKNGSSKRLKDY
-181 GSKIQDKKATS
+181 S
-192 GQSSTGTK
+192 
-200 PDHPTILKV
+200 PILKV

-221 EREKQLAARESV
+221 EREKQLAARESI

-246 KHLEERRKK
+246 KHLEERKKK

-275 QRIEEDKERHEA
+275 QRLEEDKERHEA

-309 GALHNRINNTGYF
+309 GALHNRINNT
-322 FESSFTF
+322 
-329 LDLAGLEHHFRSL
+329 
-342 GGARKPDPDRRSV
+342 DPDRRSV

-378 LLNSPDRARRL
+378 LLNSSDRARRL

-437 SPLSYKTMN
+437 SPLSYKSMS
-446 CRNPGDR
+446 CRNAADR
-453 AKLYASTDA
+453 AKLFASTDA
-462 VGRRKTTHLAGTD
+462 IGRRRTPHLAGTD
-475 KKEKERDHLSSSFSA
+475 KKEKERDHLSSTFSA

-498 SNPKARSPAPSPV
+498 SNPKTRSPAPSPV
-511 WHASKSLPFLPGTP
+511 WHASKSLPSLPGTP
-525 KQITSPPGSSKVS
+525 KQVTSPGSSKVS

-553 KKEIKPE
+553 KKEVKPE
-560 TEKKRPEKEP
+560 SEKKRPEKAD
-570 EKASE
+570 EKVTQE
-575 EGAEESKGTS
+575 RTEESKGTS
-585 AGAGES
+585 AGADES
-591 ATREEL
+591 ANQEEVAVH
-597 TVQAELA
+597 TEVGQAA
-604 QASLSLP
+604 SPSLSPAP
-611 PALPVLS
+611 PALS
-618 PPPAPTK
+618 PPPAPAK
-625 TSAGTTDAEE
+625 TSAGTTDPEE
-635 ATRLLTEKRR
+635 ATRLLSEKRR

-651 EREEQERREREEFER
+651 EREEQERREREELER

-690 QEAEKTRKDAEERE
+690 QEAERKRKDAEEERE
-704 KEERLRRQAEE
+704 REERLRRQAEE
-715 REQKEKEEMERIQ
+715 REQKEREEMERIQ

-733 EVRLREEAERIRL
+733 EARLREEAERIRL

-800 AINSPASPL
+800 
-809 EPAGG
+809 GG
-814 PQLQHATQSPHNSKS
+814 PQLQHATQSPHNGKH
-829 VTCTPVIVSHQPPV
+829 VTCMHMITSNQPPI
-843 NMDSNLNPEKNANGN
+843 NMDSNLNPEKNTNEN
-858 GMSMQNDNFE
+858 GMSVQNANFE
-868 EIINLPIGSKPS
+868 EIINLPIGSKPP
-880 RLDAVSND
+880 RLDAMNND
-888 GSNSPEIPLNPMLAF
+888 GSNSPGIPLNPILAF

>member
-1 MRLQQYSSFPK
+1 
-12 AAVHRSS
+12 
-19 HRPSRHRRESGTVP
+19 
-33 EPVACLGAGS
+33 
-43 SAEKAPHLCEA
+43 
-54 GRPPPPSRRGQVPV
+54 
-68 RGRYRPRA
+68 
-76 PGPPSPAPGTSRRR
+76 
-90 GGGRGALTCPRPRIR
+90 
-105 GAEQPRSARRHGG
+105 
-118 GRGPERRVPV
+118 
-128 PRRSNSNMPGS
+128 MPGS
-139 TTALRQE
+139 TTALRHE
-146 RLRKSARPNPLGLF
+146 RLKKSPRPSPPGLF

-168 QKNGNSKRLKAAE
+168 QKNGNSKRLKATE
-181 GSKIQDKKATS
+181 GSETQDKKVTS
-192 GQSSTGTK
+192 GQSNSGTK
-200 PDHPTILKV
+200 PDHPTVLKV

-275 QRIEEDKERHEA
+275 QKLEEEKERHEA
-287 VVRRTIERSQKPKQK
+287 VVRRTIERSQKPKQR
-302 QNRWSWG
+302 QTRWSWG
-309 GALHNRINNTGYF
+309 GALHNRINNT
-322 FESSFTF
+322 
-329 LDLAGLEHHFRSL
+329 
-342 GGARKPDPDRRSV
+342 
-355 STMNLSKHVDPV
+355 
-367 INKRLS
+367 
-373 SSSAT
+373 
-378 LLNSPDRARRL
+378 ARRL

-425 PICPRSASCSPI
+425 PVCPRSASCSPL
-437 SPLSYKTMN
+437 SPLSYKAMN
-446 CRNPGDR
+446 CRNSGER

-462 VGRRKTTHLAGTD
+462 VGRRRTTHLAGTD
-475 KKEKERDHLSSSFSA
+475 KREKEHLSSSFSA
-490 SFKGGHFS
+490 NFKGGHFTS
-498 SNPKARSPAPSPV
+498 SLKARSSAPSPV

-538 SAQARPPSPGNIRPV
+538 SAQTRPPSPGNIRPV

-560 TEKKRPEKEP
+560 GEKKRPEKEA
-570 EKASE
+570 EKANE
-575 EGAEESKGTS
+575 VRTEESKGPS
-585 AGAGES
+585 AGAGEPAS
-591 ATREEL
+591 QEQL
-597 TVQAELA
+597 TVQAEPT
-604 QASLSLP
+604 QAASPSLP
-611 PALPVLS
+611 PA
-618 PPPAPTK
+618 PPAPSPAPAAPK
-625 TSAGTTDAEE
+625 PSAGTTDPEE

-651 EREEQERREREEFER
+651 EREEQERREREELER

-690 QEAEKTRKDAEERE
+690 QEAEKQRKDAEERE

-733 EVRLREEAERIRL
+733 EARLREEAERIRL

-780 KKPNDQQNGHISKAN
+780 KKSNDQQNGHIAKAN

-800 AINSPASPL
+800 VAASPASPL
-809 EPAGG
+809 EPAAG
-814 PQLQHATQSPHNSKS
+814 PQLQHAVPPPHNG
-829 VTCTPVIVSHQPPV
+829 TPAACTRVLVPNQPPINV
-843 NMDSNLNPEKNANGN
+843 DSNLNPEKNANEN

-868 EIINLPIGSKPS
+868 EIMNLPLGSKPS
-880 RLDAVSND
+880 RLDAMNND
-888 GSNSPEIPLNPMLAF
+888 GNNSPEIPLNPILAF
-903 EDKGTLLPQV
+903 EDKGILLPQV

>member
-1 MRLQQYSSFPK
+1 
-12 AAVHRSS
+12 
-19 HRPSRHRRESGTVP
+19 
-33 EPVACLGAGS
+33 
-43 SAEKAPHLCEA
+43 
-54 GRPPPPSRRGQVPV
+54 
-68 RGRYRPRA
+68 
-76 PGPPSPAPGTSRRR
+76 
-90 GGGRGALTCPRPRIR
+90 
-105 GAEQPRSARRHGG
+105 
-118 GRGPERRVPV
+118 
-128 PRRSNSNMPGS
+128 MPGS

-146 RLRKSARPNPLGLF
+146 RLKKSARPNPLGLF

-181 GSKIQDKKATS
+181 GSKIQDKKVTS
-192 GQSSTGTK
+192 GQSNTGTK

-221 EREKQLAARESV
+221 EREKQLAARESI

-309 GALHNRINNTGYF
+309 GALHNRINNT
-322 FESSFTF
+322 
-329 LDLAGLEHHFRSL
+329 
-342 GGARKPDPDRRSV
+342 DPDRRSV

-437 SPLSYKTMN
+437 SPLSYKSMN
-446 CRNPGDR
+446 CRYPGDR

-462 VGRRKTTHLAGTD
+462 VGRRRTMHLGGTD
-475 KKEKERDHLSSSFSA
+475 KKEKERGHLSSSFSA

-560 TEKKRPEKEP
+560 SEKKRPEKEA
-570 EKASE
+570 EKVNE
-575 EGAEESKGTS
+575 ERTEESKGTS

-591 ATREEL
+591 ASQEEL
-597 TVQAELA
+597 TVQEELA
-604 QASLSLP
+604 QAASPSLSPAP
-611 PALPVLS
+611 PALS
-618 PPPAPTK
+618 PAPTK
-625 TSAGTTDAEE
+625 TSAGTTDPEE

-651 EREEQERREREEFER
+651 EREEQERREREELER

-690 QEAEKTRKDAEERE
+690 QEAEKKRRNAEEERE

-733 EVRLREEAERIRL
+733 EARLREEAERIRL

-800 AINSPASPL
+800 VLTSPASPL

-814 PQLQHATQSPHNSKS
+814 PQLQQAAPPPHNGQP
-829 VTCTPVIVSHQPPV
+829 VTCTRVIVSHQPPV
-843 NMDSNLNPEKNANGN
+843 NMDSNLNPEKNANEN

-868 EIINLPIGSKPS
+868 EIINLPIGSKPP
-880 RLDAVSND
+880 RLDAMNND
-888 GSNSPEIPLNPMLAF
+888 GSNSPEIPLNPILAF

>member
-1 MRLQQYSSFPK
+1 
-12 AAVHRSS
+12 
-19 HRPSRHRRESGTVP
+19 
-33 EPVACLGAGS
+33 
-43 SAEKAPHLCEA
+43 
-54 GRPPPPSRRGQVPV
+54 
-68 RGRYRPRA
+68 
-76 PGPPSPAPGTSRRR
+76 
-90 GGGRGALTCPRPRIR
+90 
-105 GAEQPRSARRHGG
+105 
-118 GRGPERRVPV
+118 
-128 PRRSNSNMPGS
+128 MPGS
-139 TTALRQE
+139 TTVLRQE
-146 RLRKSARPNPLGLF
+146 RLKKTSARPNPLGLF

-168 QKNGNSKRLKAAE
+168 QKNGSSKRLKAAE
-181 GSKIQDKKATS
+181 GSKTQDKKFTS
-192 GQSSTGTK
+192 GQSNTGTK
-200 PDHPTILKV
+200 TDYSPILKV

-221 EREKQLAARESV
+221 EREKQLAARESI

-246 KHLEERRKK
+246 KHLEERKKK

-275 QRIEEDKERHEA
+275 QRLEEDKERHEA

-309 GALHNRINNTGYF
+309 GALHSRINNT
-322 FESSFTF
+322 
-329 LDLAGLEHHFRSL
+329 
-342 GGARKPDPDRRSV
+342 DPDRRSV

-378 LLNSPDRARRL
+378 LLNSSDRARRL

-411 RSKSTAALSGDAVI
+411 RSKSTAALSGDA
-425 PICPRSASCSPI
+425 ASCSPI

-446 CRNPGDR
+446 CRNTADR
-453 AKLYASTDA
+453 AKLFASTDA
-462 VGRRKTTHLAGTD
+462 VGRRRTPHLTGTD
-475 KKEKERDHLSSSFSA
+475 KKEKERDHLSSTFSA

-498 SNPKARSPAPSPV
+498 SNPKTRSPAPSPV
-511 WHASKSLPFLPGTP
+511 WHASKSLPSLPGTP
-525 KQITSPPGSSKVS
+525 KQVTSPGSSKVS

-553 KKEIKPE
+553 KKEVKPE
-560 TEKKRPEKEP
+560 SEKKRPEKED
-570 EKASE
+570 EKVTE
-575 EGAEESKGTS
+575 ERTEESKGTS
-585 AGAGES
+585 AGAEES
-591 ATREEL
+591 ANQEEL
-597 TVQAELA
+597 AVQAEVG
-604 QASLSLP
+604 QAASPSLP
-611 PALPVLS
+611 PAPPALS

-625 TSAGTTDAEE
+625 TSAGTTDPEE
-635 ATRLLTEKRR
+635 ATRLLSEKRR

-651 EREEQERREREEFER
+651 EREEQERREREELER

-690 QEAEKTRKDAEERE
+690 QEAERKRKDAEEERE

-715 REQKEKEEMERIQ
+715 REQKEREEMERIQ

-733 EVRLREEAERIRL
+733 EARLREEAERIRL

-800 AINSPASPL
+800 
-809 EPAGG
+809 GG
-814 PQLQHATQSPHNSKS
+814 PQLQHATQSPHNGKH
-829 VTCTPVIVSHQPPV
+829 VTCTHMITSHQPPI
-843 NMDSNLNPEKNANGN
+843 NMDSNLNPEKNTNEN
-858 GMSMQNDNFE
+858 GMSMQNANFE
-868 EIINLPIGSKPS
+868 EIINLPIGSKPP
-880 RLDAVSND
+880 RLDAMNND
-888 GSNSPEIPLNPMLAF
+888 GSNGTMMEASPGIPLNPILAF

>member
-1 MRLQQYSSFPK
+1 
-12 AAVHRSS
+12 
-19 HRPSRHRRESGTVP
+19 
-33 EPVACLGAGS
+33 
-43 SAEKAPHLCEA
+43 
-54 GRPPPPSRRGQVPV
+54 
-68 RGRYRPRA
+68 
-76 PGPPSPAPGTSRRR
+76 
-90 GGGRGALTCPRPRIR
+90 
-105 GAEQPRSARRHGG
+105 
-118 GRGPERRVPV
+118 
-128 PRRSNSNMPGS
+128 
-139 TTALRQE
+139 
-146 RLRKSARPNPLGLF
+146 
-160 TINEEDEQ
+160 
-168 QKNGNSKRLKAAE
+168 
-181 GSKIQDKKATS
+181 
-192 GQSSTGTK
+192 
-200 PDHPTILKV
+200 
-209 DDRQR
+209 
-214 LARERRE
+214 
-221 EREKQLAARESV
+221 AARESV

-275 QRIEEDKERHEA
+275 QRLEEDKERHEA

-309 GALHNRINNTGYF
+309 GALQNRINNT
-322 FESSFTF
+322 
-329 LDLAGLEHHFRSL
+329 
-342 GGARKPDPDRRSV
+342 DPDRRSV

-411 RSKSTAALSGDAVI
+411 RSKSTAALSGDA
-425 PICPRSASCSPI
+425 ASCSPI
-437 SPLSYKTMN
+437 SPLSYKAMN
-446 CRNPGDR
+446 CRYPGDR

-462 VGRRKTTHLAGTD
+462 VGRRRTPHLAGTD
-475 KKEKERDHLSSSFSA
+475 RKEKERGHLSSSFSA

-498 SNPKARSPAPSPV
+498 PNPKARSPAPSPV
-511 WHASKSLPFLPGTP
+511 WRASKSLPFLPGTP
-525 KQITSPPGSSKVS
+525 RQVTSPPGSSKAS

-553 KKEIKPE
+553 KKEVKAE
-560 TEKKRPEKEP
+560 SEKRRPEKEAG
-570 EKASE
+570 KASE
-575 EGAEESKGTS
+575 ERREENKGTC

-591 ATREEL
+591 ASQEEL

-604 QASLSLP
+604 QAANSSLP
-611 PALPVLS
+611 PA
-618 PPPAPTK
+618 PPAPSPAPTK
-625 TSAGTTDAEE
+625 TSAGTTDPEE

-651 EREEQERREREEFER
+651 EREEQERREREELER

-690 QEAEKTRKDAEERE
+690 QEAERKRRNAEEERE

-715 REQKEKEEMERIQ
+715 REQKEKEEMERVQ

-733 EVRLREEAERIRL
+733 EARLREEAERVRL
-746 EREKHFQREEQ
+746 EREKHFQKEEQ

-780 KKPNDQQNGHISKAN
+780 KKPNDQQNGHVSKAN

-800 AINSPASPL
+800 VVPSPVSPL
-809 EPAGG
+809 GPAGG
-814 PQLQHATQSPHNSKS
+814 AQLQPVTPPPPHNGQ
-829 VTCTPVIVSHQPPV
+829 PVPCPRVPVSHQPPL
-843 NMDSNLNPEKNANGN
+843 NADSNLNPETNANEN
-858 GMSMQNDNFE
+858 GVSVQNDDFE
-868 EIINLPIGSKPS
+868 EIIDLPVGSKPS
-880 RLDAVSND
+880 RLDAINND
-888 GSNSPEIPLNPMLAF
+888 GSNSPQIPLNPILAF

-919 QTAEV
+919 QTA
-924 I
+924 

>member
-1 MRLQQYSSFPK
+1 
-12 AAVHRSS
+12 
-19 HRPSRHRRESGTVP
+19 
-33 EPVACLGAGS
+33 
-43 SAEKAPHLCEA
+43 
-54 GRPPPPSRRGQVPV
+54 
-68 RGRYRPRA
+68 
-76 PGPPSPAPGTSRRR
+76 
-90 GGGRGALTCPRPRIR
+90 
-105 GAEQPRSARRHGG
+105 
-118 GRGPERRVPV
+118 
-128 PRRSNSNMPGS
+128 
-139 TTALRQE
+139 
-146 RLRKSARPNPLGLF
+146 
-160 TINEEDEQ
+160 
-168 QKNGNSKRLKAAE
+168 
-181 GSKIQDKKATS
+181 
-192 GQSSTGTK
+192 
-200 PDHPTILKV
+200 
-209 DDRQR
+209 
-214 LARERRE
+214 
-221 EREKQLAARESV
+221 AARESI

-309 GALHNRINNTGYF
+309 GALHSRVNNT
-322 FESSFTF
+322 
-329 LDLAGLEHHFRSL
+329 
-342 GGARKPDPDRRSV
+342 DPDRRSV

-399 SRLLTPTHSFLA
+399 NRLLTPTHSFLA
-411 RSKSTAALSGDAVI
+411 RSKSTAALSGDA
-425 PICPRSASCSPI
+425 ASCSPI

-462 VGRRKTTHLAGTD
+462 VGRRRTTHLAGTD
-475 KKEKERDHLSSSFSA
+475 KKEKERDHFSSSFSS

-498 SNPKARSPAPSPV
+498 SHPNARSPAPSSV

-553 KKEIKPE
+553 KKEVKPE
-560 TEKKRPEKEP
+560 SEKRRPEKEA
-570 EKASE
+570 EKAS
-575 EGAEESKGTS
+575 EESKGTS
-585 AGAGES
+585 AGAEES
-591 ATREEL
+591 ASHEEL
-597 TVQAELA
+597 TVQAELV
-604 QASLSLP
+604 QASPPLP
-611 PALPVLS
+611 PALPALS
-618 PPPAPTK
+618 PLSATIK
-625 TSAGTTDAEE
+625 TPAGTTDPEE
-635 ATRLLTEKRR
+635 ATRMLTEKRR

-651 EREEQERREREEFER
+651 EREEQERREREELER

-690 QEAEKTRKDAEERE
+690 QEEEKRRKDAEEE
-704 KEERLRRQAEE
+704 KEREERLRRQAEE

-733 EVRLREEAERIRL
+733 ETRLREEAERIRL

-795 ITGEA
+795 VTGEEV
-800 AINSPASPL
+800 ITSPASPL

-814 PQLQHATQSPHNSKS
+814 PQPQHGTQSPHNGKP
-829 VTCTPVIVSHQPPV
+829 VTCTHVLVSHQPSI
-843 NMDSNLNPEKNANGN
+843 NMDSNLNPEKNANEN
-858 GMSMQNDNFE
+858 GISMQNDNFE

-880 RLDAVSND
+880 RLDAMNND
-888 GSNSPEIPLNPMLAF
+888 GSNSPEIPLNPIIAF

-919 QTAEV
+919 QTA
-924 I
+924 

>member
-1 MRLQQYSSFPK
+1 
-12 AAVHRSS
+12 
-19 HRPSRHRRESGTVP
+19 
-33 EPVACLGAGS
+33 
-43 SAEKAPHLCEA
+43 
-54 GRPPPPSRRGQVPV
+54 
-68 RGRYRPRA
+68 
-76 PGPPSPAPGTSRRR
+76 
-90 GGGRGALTCPRPRIR
+90 
-105 GAEQPRSARRHGG
+105 
-118 GRGPERRVPV
+118 
-128 PRRSNSNMPGS
+128 MPGS

-146 RLRKSARPNPLGLF
+146 RLKKSARPNPLGLF

-168 QKNGNSKRLKAAE
+168 QKNVNSKRLKAAE
-181 GSKIQDKKATS
+181 GSKIQDKKVTS
-192 GQSSTGTK
+192 GQSNTGTK

-221 EREKQLAARESV
+221 EREKQLAARESI

-309 GALHNRINNTGYF
+309 GALHNRINNT
-322 FESSFTF
+322 
-329 LDLAGLEHHFRSL
+329 
-342 GGARKPDPDRRSV
+342 DPDRRSV

-411 RSKSTAALSGDAVI
+411 RSKSTAALSGDA
-425 PICPRSASCSPI
+425 ASCSPI
-437 SPLSYKTMN
+437 SPLSYKSMN
-446 CRNPGDR
+446 CRYPGDR

-462 VGRRKTTHLAGTD
+462 VGRRRTMHLGGTD
-475 KKEKERDHLSSSFSA
+475 KKEKERGHLSSSFSA

-560 TEKKRPEKEP
+560 SEKKRPEKEA
-570 EKASE
+570 EKVNE
-575 EGAEESKGTS
+575 ERTEESKGTS

-591 ATREEL
+591 ASQEEL
-597 TVQAELA
+597 TVQEELA
-604 QASLSLP
+604 QASPSLSPAP
-611 PALPVLS
+611 PALS
-618 PPPAPTK
+618 PAPTK
-625 TSAGTTDAEE
+625 TSAGTTDPEE

-651 EREEQERREREEFER
+651 EREEQERREREELER

-690 QEAEKTRKDAEERE
+690 QEAEKKRRNAEEERE

-733 EVRLREEAERIRL
+733 EARLREEAERIRL

-800 AINSPASPL
+800 VLTSPASPL
-809 EPAGG
+809 ESAGG
-814 PQLQHATQSPHNSKS
+814 PQLQQAAPSPHNGQP
-829 VTCTPVIVSHQPPV
+829 VTCTRVIVSHQPPV
-843 NMDSNLNPEKNANGN
+843 NMDSNLNPEKNANEN

-880 RLDAVSND
+880 RLDAMNND
-888 GSNSPEIPLNPMLAF
+888 GSNSPEIPLNPILAF